1 VKDFVKIKQLED
13 VVAQM
18 NGVFKVLED
27 RIAKLEAE
35 EAKPA
40 RKTISKKETADG

>member
-18 NGVFKVLED
+18 NGVFKVLEE
-27 RIAKLEAE
+27 RIVKLEADA
-35 EAKPA
+35 AKPA
-40 RKTISKKETADG
+40 RKTISKRETANG